1 MSLTKVSFS
10 MIQGDYVN
18 ALDYGVSESASGAAN
33 AAALQNAFN
42 SEKVVFLPQGT
53 YTLAGNNVLD
63 IDVSKTALVSPGA
76 VIDATA
82 VTGYVANVFST
93 ATYGNRPLQSF
104 NKNAITGVS
113 FSGTNAVGNFAL
125 VIGKTGASY
134 AQSNDMVFERC
145 GFKGFEKQVVFGDN
159 GWRTKFVNCG
169 FEAGA
174 YPIYYQ
180 QPLNAGEVMEFDHC
194 WLVDWTV
201 GPVIVSGNFL
211 FVGCSFIGGAT
222 TPMTFDQNARVD
234 FVGCNFED
242 QADGNYWL
250 ALNGVSDISITGGQ
264 FLVNSTRT
272 KPLIYMASG
281 ARLSL
286 SGVALPLYGAN
297 LQYEINAD
305 VGKKVRTIVEGQTGY
320 RVNAIGCN
328 DLAGTLPNYA
338 IQAVL
343 GGSNAVGNCNA
354 EIGNTNCWTLTQ
366 YGGTGS
372 TFTAS
377 TLYPKNGTY
386 GFLITAPANVGA
398 NVTQTFNVSADA
410 GRSYCFGFWVR
421 AVSGT
426 GTVANPQ
433 VQFKASNGDVI
444 RTDALV
450 GVLGTETTYTWYA
463 RNDFIPDGA
472 VTATVQIDAQQ
483 LVAGCSV
490 AYDDIIFQV
499 I

>member
-33 AAALQNAFN
+33 ATALQNAFN

-53 YTLAGNNVLD
+53 YALAGNNVLS

-93 ATYGNRPLQSF
+93 ATYANRPLQSF

-113 FSGTNAVGNFAL
+113 FSGTNSVGNFCL
-125 VIGKTGASY
+125 YIGNTGASY
-134 AQSNDMVFERC
+134 EQSNDMVFERC
-145 GFKGFEKQVVFGDN
+145 GFKGFEKQIVFGDN

-180 QPLNAGEVMEFDHC
+180 QPSNAGEVMEFDHC
-194 WLVDWTV
+194 WMVDWTV

-211 FVGCSFIGGAT
+211 FTGCSFIGGAT

-242 QADGNYWL
+242 QANGDFWL
-250 ALNGVSDISITGGQ
+250 ALNGVSDVSITGGQ
-264 FLVNSTRT
+264 LLVNSTRT

-297 LQYEINAD
+297 LQYETNAAT
-305 VGKKVRTIVEGQTGY
+305 GQKVRSIVQGQQGF
-320 RVNAIGCN
+320 RVNAVGCN
-328 DLAGTLPNYA
+328 DLAGTLANYT

-343 GGSNAVGNCNA
+343 GGSNALYNCGV
-354 EIGNTNCWTLTQ
+354 ETGNTNGWTLTQ
-366 YGGTGS
+366 YGGSGATIA
-372 TFTAS
+372 AS
-377 TLYPKNGTY
+377 SSYPKNGTY
-386 GFLITAPANVGA
+386 GLLVTAPAGVGA
-398 NVTQTFNVSADA
+398 LVTQTIDVSSFA
-410 GRSYCFGFWVR
+410 GRSYCFGFWAR

-426 GTVANPQ
+426 GTVGLPQ
-433 VQFKASNGDVI
+433 ILFKASDGSTV
-444 RTDALV
+444 RSDALTA
-450 GVLGTETTYTWYA
+450 VLGTDTTYAWYA
-463 RNDFIPDGA
+463 RNDAIPDGA
-472 VTATVQIDAQQ
+472 VTAVVTIEAQQ
-483 LVAGCSV
+483 LAGGCSV
-490 AYDDIIFQV
+490 AYDDVIFQV